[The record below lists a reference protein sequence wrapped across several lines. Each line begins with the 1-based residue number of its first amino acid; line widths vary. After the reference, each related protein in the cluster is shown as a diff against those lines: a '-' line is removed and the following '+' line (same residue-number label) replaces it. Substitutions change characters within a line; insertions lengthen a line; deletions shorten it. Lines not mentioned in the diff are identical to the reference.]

1 MTTTLSSPSTVGLEG
16 VARGRRR
23 HEVAAVAVVTALGLA
38 LRLALAG
45 NQPLLKDEYFTYGFV
60 SAPLAKL
67 LSPAIAV
74 EPNPPT
80 YYLLQKAWLVLGTSR
95 FAMRS
100 LPALLG
106 ALAIP
111 LVYLI
116 GRRLG
121 GRRAGLVAALL
132 FASAPVHL
140 RFAREIRC
148 YSGLTLL
155 ACAALACLLYLLPPP
170 DERGAGTRPAGGARA
185 LWWGYGLSVALAVV
199 FHNTGILLVAVAM
212 LLVATEVLVFGTLTL
227 GATRRLLGVTALA
240 LLPFLLWL
248 PILQQQAL
256 SHAGTAIS
264 WIPPLSFDA
273 VYSQVLGVYEVSRFA
288 KPLVYGFALWSAWS
302 LVRTR
307 PRVGALL
314 LVVLVGQPLLLAA
327 ASLVHPVFL
336 VRSLVWPTA
345 LFPVLLALGVG
356 RLRPARVQ
364 AVAVVAL
371 VAIQLVSARQLY
383 SARYGLSP
391 VDQAARRVEAE
402 AGPDDVVF
410 LLPAPAAW
418 EWDYSVRNSPIR
430 ALPRYAAQYGDAVE
444 PLQPWA
450 PAEIVARGRLRELAR
465 RDVGAV
471 WLVSESAPLLPIPRE
486 DGLEPV
492 LDALRA
498 EGCTVRSTDVGELVV
513 ARISARP
520 GS

>member
-1 MTTTLSSPSTVGLEG
+1 MTGTLTSPSAVGLEG
-16 VARGRRR
+16 VARNGRR
-23 HEVAAVAVVTALGLA
+23 HEVAGIGVVTALGLA
-38 LRLALAG
+38 LRLALVG
-45 NQPLLKDEYFTYGFV
+45 NQPFLKDEYFTYGFV
-60 SAPLAKL
+60 SAPLSKL

-80 YYLLQKAWLVLGTSR
+80 YYFLQKAWLALGTSR

-121 GRRAGLVAALL
+121 GRRVGLVAALL
-132 FASAPVHL
+132 FASAPVHV

-170 DERGAGTRPAGGARA
+170 GEEGAGARPAGGGRA

-212 LLVATEVLVFGTLTL
+212 LLVASEVLVFRTLTRD
-227 GATRRLLGVTALA
+227 ATWRLLGVTALA

-248 PILQQQAL
+248 PILQRQAL
-256 SHAGTAIS
+256 SGVGTAIS

-288 KPLVYGFALWSAWS
+288 KPLVYGFAAWSAWS

-345 LFPVLLALGVG
+345 LFPVLLALGVC
-356 RLRPARVQ
+356 RLRPAGVQ
-364 AVAVVAL
+364 AIAVVAL
-371 VAIQLVSARQLY
+371 VAVQLVSARDLY
-383 SARYGLSP
+383 SARYELSP
-391 VDQAARRVEAE
+391 ADLAARRVEAE
-402 AGPDDVVF
+402 ARPGDVVF
-410 LLPAPAAW
+410 TLPAPAAW

-430 ALPRYAAQYGDAVE
+430 DLLRYTAQYGDASE
-444 PLQPWA
+444 PLRLWA
-450 PAEIVARGRLRELAR
+450 AAEVVERGRLRELAR
-465 RDVGAV
+465 RTAGAV
-471 WLVSESAPLLPIPRE
+471 WVVSESRPLLPIPQE
-486 DGLEPV
+486 DGIDPT

-498 EGCTVRSTDVGELVV
+498 EGFTVRSTDLGEVVV
-513 ARISARP
+513 ARISAR
-520 GS
+520 